1 MKAAKGKTTS
11 PATFS
16 YPWKQY
22 SLLIP
27 LQFHVRN
34 NDEIIQIGE
43 IHCLL
48 ARPLANS
55 PEMSTDVLDQTK
67 LLARL
72 LTKNKAPLQ
81 FVCYSL
87 DLLDLPESASG
98 SGKNKE
104 LGKLLINWVRC
115 LFNECASLLIF
126 YLASKN
132 AFVNRLW
139 SLNSSLRLI

>member
-1 MKAAKGKTTS
+1 MKAAKRKTTS
-11 PATFS
+11 PAAFS

-43 IHCLL
+43 IHRFLACL
-48 ARPLANS
+48 LANS
-55 PEMSTDVLDQTK
+55 PEMSTNVLDQTK

-81 FVCYSL
+81 FVHYSL
-87 DLLDLPESASG
+87 NLLDLPESASG

-104 LGKLLINWVRC
+104 QLGKLLINWVRC
-115 LFNECASLLIF
+115 PFNECADMRTSVLDAGLL
-126 YLASKN
+126 
-132 AFVNRLW
+132 V
-139 SLNSSLRLI
+139 